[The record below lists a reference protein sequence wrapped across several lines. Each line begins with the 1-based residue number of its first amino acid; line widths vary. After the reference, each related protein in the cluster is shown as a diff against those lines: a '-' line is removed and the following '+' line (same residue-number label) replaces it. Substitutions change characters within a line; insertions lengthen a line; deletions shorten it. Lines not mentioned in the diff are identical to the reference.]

1 MHAPTTTSERRR
13 RLLARCGA
21 LALLPL
27 LSGCIAALAVPA
39 MTAAGVFSERK
50 RVRAATTPTLAP
62 VVTVDSVPEP
72 VATQAALAPVPA
84 AQPAPAAAPL
94 NDVWRP
100 FVSYTLERAQA
111 MREQRGPPQSA
122 LLLPDS
128 RYSLA
133 PSHRPCRAS
142 EPAVIVDLDVGPA
155 AFAPGTAAQPAPGLA
170 AALARLRAEGIV
182 VLWLSQIDANRVNDV
197 AQALRDSGLDA
208 GGRDPLLL
216 VRNKDERKQVLR
228 EEAGEDVCILAIA
241 GDRRSDFDELF
252 DYLRDPASAS
262 ALDVMVGAGWFL
274 APAPLEP
281 AVTAGQ

>member
-1 MHAPTTTSERRR
+1 MRTPTSTSERRR
-13 RLLARCGA
+13 RRLALCGA

-27 LSGCIAALAVPA
+27 LSGCLAALAVPV

-62 VVTVDSVPEP
+62 VVTVDSAPAP
-72 VATQAALAPVPA
+72 AADQAALAPVPA
-84 AQPAPAAAPL
+84 PAPPSAAAPL
-94 NDVWRP
+94 NDLWRP
-100 FVSYTLERAQA
+100 FVTYTLGRAQA
-111 MREQRGPPQSA
+111 MREQRGPAESA

-142 EPAVIVDLDVGPA
+142 EPAVIVDLDIGPTV
-155 AFAPGTAAQPAPGLA
+155 FAPGAAAQPVPGLA
-170 AALARLRAEGIV
+170 AALARLRAEGVV
-182 VLWLSQIDANRVNDV
+182 VLWLSQIDANRVNEV
-197 AQALRDSGLDA
+197 AQVLRDSGLDA

-252 DYLRDPASAS
+252 DYLRDPATAS

-274 APAPLEP
+274 VPAPLAP
-281 AVTAGQ
+281 QVTPGQ